1 MGDGVSVA
9 VVDDDP
15 SALEAL
21 AGLVRALGFDVTC
34 FAGAEDLLCAAPFA
48 IDCLLSDLRMKGLS
62 GLDLAERLARAGR
75 PVPTVL
81 VTAYAD
87 DLAPRAAAQAG
98 IVAILLKPVRPDELE
113 AAIRHAIARPDGRDA
128 VR

>member
-15 SALEAL
+15 SALDAL
-21 AGLVRALGFDVTC
+21 VGLVRALGFHATGY
-34 FAGAEDLLCAAPFA
+34 ASAEDLLRAAPPD

-62 GLDLAERLARAGR
+62 GLDLAIRLSRRSR

-87 DLAPRAAAQAG
+87 DITPGAAAQAG
-98 IVAILLKPVRPDELE
+98 IVAILVKPVRPDDLE
-113 AAIRHAIARPDGRDA
+113 AAIRHAIARRDGRDA

>member
-15 SALEAL
+15 SALDAL
-21 AGLVRALGFDVTC
+21 AGLVRALGFHATGY
-34 FAGAEDLLCAAPFA
+34 ASAEDFLRAAPTD
-48 IDCLLSDLRMKGLS
+48 IDCLLSDLRMRGLS
-62 GLDLAERLARAGR
+62 GLDLAARLSRAGR

-87 DLAPRAAAQAG
+87 DVTAGAAAQAG
-98 IVAILLKPVRPDELE
+98 IVAILVKPVRPDDLE
-113 AAIRHAIARPDGRDA
+113 AAIRHAIARRDGRDA
-128 VR
+128 AR

>member
-9 VVDDDP
+9 VVDNDP
-15 SALEAL
+15 SALDAL
-21 AGLVRALGFDVTC
+21 VGLVRALGFHATRY
-34 FAGAEDLLCAAPFA
+34 ASAEDLLCAAPTDV
-48 IDCLLSDLRMKGLS
+48 DCLLSDLRMSGLS
-62 GLDLAERLARAGR
+62 GLDLATRLSHASR

-87 DLAPRAAAQAG
+87 DIAPGAAAQAG
-98 IVAILLKPVRPDELE
+98 IVAILVKPVRPDDLE
-113 AAIRHAIARPDGRDA
+113 AAIRHAITRRDGRDA